1 MIAHIKGSLQNI
13 TDSTVVIDVGGVGFF
28 ISVSQRTIQG
38 LKTGQEVLLHTH
50 FQLRE
55 DGISLYGFK
64 TEMERQ
70 IFQMVIGVSGVGPK
84 VAMNLLSSYTPGE
97 LIKVFLERDTGALS
111 HVSGIGKKT
120 AERLIVELSDKAAKI
135 PVEPLDNGQIQNDV
149 SSALELLIELGAN
162 RKEALDALEKV
173 RREDVEDPEGTG
185 RAGRAGALSL
195 DELITRSLTFLGGKK

>member
-28 ISVSQRTIQG
+28 IFVSQRTIQG
-38 LKTGQEVLLHTH
+38 LNIGQELLLYTH

-84 VAMNLLSSYTPGE
+84 VAMNLLSSYSPGE
-97 LIKVFLERDTGALS
+97 LIKAFLERDTGALS

-135 PVEPLDNGQIQNDV
+135 PVEPLDTCNAQSDV
-149 SSALELLIELGAN
+149 SSAMELLMELGAN

-173 RREDVEDPEGTG
+173 RREDAEDPG
-185 RAGRAGALSL
+185 RAGTLSL